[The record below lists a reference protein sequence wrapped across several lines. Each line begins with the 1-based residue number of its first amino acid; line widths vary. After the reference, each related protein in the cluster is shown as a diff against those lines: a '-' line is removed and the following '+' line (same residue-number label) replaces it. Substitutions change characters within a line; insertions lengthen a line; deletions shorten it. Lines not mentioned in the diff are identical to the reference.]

1 MAGWCGAR
9 TTSTRELLLDMP
21 GGACHALPGR
31 PVLPPL
37 EPEAARFSEIGA
49 ICRLAPR
56 LLCEQRRTSGAV
68 GGAKSRLTPHIRL
81 ESCSP
86 GSVLQPQTRTL
97 DVIRSPAPSRARRL
111 LGIARGSVNVNS
123 RPTQELRMPPRSP
136 RRTST
141 PKKLTL
147 RDVPP
152 SAAYPPISAL
162 RRLITEL
169 DQANSQPPV
178 LSALDVQSYPQP
190 LGACHVLNV
199 GEIKD
204 SSFVLSQS
212 RSDGKGYISVAGQR
226 RETAASA
233 KSWPRTP
240 SGRTKKL
247 VNLHRWILLATRQ
260 QPPGRDYEASH
271 VCGNS
276 RCILAAHLR
285 WQRRHT
291 NNVLDRRFHSDTYTG
306 TVRYSRLTWGVSESY
321 K

>member
-1 MAGWCGAR
+1 MLLRCRGEFIHFFFVFWPGV
-9 TTSTRELLLDMP
+9 REREQPSDRHKPRMP
-21 GGACHALPGR
+21 A
-31 PVLPPL
+31 
-37 EPEAARFSEIGA
+37 
-49 ICRLAPR
+49 
-56 LLCEQRRTSGAV
+56 
-68 GGAKSRLTPHIRL
+68 
-81 ESCSP
+81 
-86 GSVLQPQTRTL
+86 
-97 DVIRSPAPSRARRL
+97 RSPR
-111 LGIARGSVNVNS
+111 
-123 RPTQELRMPPRSP
+123 

-178 LSALDVQSYPQP
+178 LSALDVQSSPQP

-212 RSDGKGYISVAGQR
+212 RSDGKGYISVAGER
-226 RETAASA
+226 RATAASA
-233 KSWPRTP
+233 ETWPRTP

>member
-1 MAGWCGAR
+1 
-9 TTSTRELLLDMP
+9 MP
-21 GGACHALPGR
+21 A
-31 PVLPPL
+31 
-37 EPEAARFSEIGA
+37 
-49 ICRLAPR
+49 
-56 LLCEQRRTSGAV
+56 
-68 GGAKSRLTPHIRL
+68 
-81 ESCSP
+81 
-86 GSVLQPQTRTL
+86 
-97 DVIRSPAPSRARRL
+97 RSPR
-111 LGIARGSVNVNS
+111 
-123 RPTQELRMPPRSP
+123 

-212 RSDGKGYISVAGQR
+212 RSDGKGYISVAGER
-226 RETAASA
+226 RATAASA
-233 KSWPRTP
+233 KTWPRTP

-247 VNLHRWILLATRQ
+247 VALHRWITAATRQ
-260 QPPGRDYEASH
+260 QPRGRDFEASH

-291 NNVLDRRFHSDTYTG
+291 NNVLDGDFHSERNEG
-306 TVRYSRLTWGVSESY
+306 TTRYSRLRWGVSESY
-321 K
+321 KLT

>member
-1 MAGWCGAR
+1 
-9 TTSTRELLLDMP
+9 MP
-21 GGACHALPGR
+21 A
-31 PVLPPL
+31 
-37 EPEAARFSEIGA
+37 
-49 ICRLAPR
+49 
-56 LLCEQRRTSGAV
+56 
-68 GGAKSRLTPHIRL
+68 
-81 ESCSP
+81 
-86 GSVLQPQTRTL
+86 
-97 DVIRSPAPSRARRL
+97 RSPR
-111 LGIARGSVNVNS
+111 
-123 RPTQELRMPPRSP
+123 

-178 LSALDVQSYPQP
+178 LSALDVPTHPQA

-199 GEIKD
+199 GEIKGH

-212 RSDGKGYISVAGQR
+212 RSDGKGYISVAGER

-233 KSWPRTP
+233 ESWPRTP
-240 SGRTKKL
+240 SGRKKL
-247 VNLHRWILLATRQ
+247 VYLHRWIVLATRQ

-271 VCGNS
+271 ICGNS

-291 NNVLDRRFHSDTYTG
+291 NNVLDRRFHSARNDG
-306 TVRYSRLTWGVSESY
+306 IVRYSKLPWGVSESY
-321 K
+321 KST

>member
-1 MAGWCGAR
+1 
-9 TTSTRELLLDMP
+9 MP
-21 GGACHALPGR
+21 A
-31 PVLPPL
+31 
-37 EPEAARFSEIGA
+37 
-49 ICRLAPR
+49 
-56 LLCEQRRTSGAV
+56 
-68 GGAKSRLTPHIRL
+68 
-81 ESCSP
+81 
-86 GSVLQPQTRTL
+86 
-97 DVIRSPAPSRARRL
+97 RSPR
-111 LGIARGSVNVNS
+111 
-123 RPTQELRMPPRSP
+123 

-212 RSDGKGYISVAGQR
+212 RSDGKGYISVAGER
-226 RETAASA
+226 RATAASA
-233 KSWPRTP
+233 ETWPRTP
-240 SGRTKKL
+240 SGRKKL
-247 VNLHRWILLATRQ
+247 VDLHRWLVLATRQ

-271 VCGNS
+271 ICGNS

-291 NNVLDRRFHSDTYTG
+291 NNVVDRRFHTDQNEG
-306 TVRYSRLTWGVSESY
+306 VVRYSRLSWGVSESY
-321 K
+321 KST

>member
-1 MAGWCGAR
+1 MSFAR
-9 TTSTRELLLDMP
+9 PRPLRRAPFLEDLHPPQGGRTAQVELILFSRATSRR
-21 GGACHALPGR
+21 GHAR
-31 PVLPPL
+31 
-37 EPEAARFSEIGA
+37 ATFYDKRGA
-49 ICRLAPR
+49 IQRFLILNAPPFGLDAQLAP
-56 LLCEQRRTSGAV
+56 LFEG
-68 GGAKSRLTPHIRL
+68 P
-81 ESCSP
+81 
-86 GSVLQPQTRTL
+86 
-97 DVIRSPAPSRARRL
+97 DRL
-111 LGIARGSVNVNS
+111 LGRGSVNVNS

>member
-1 MAGWCGAR
+1 
-9 TTSTRELLLDMP
+9 MP
-21 GGACHALPGR
+21 A
-31 PVLPPL
+31 
-37 EPEAARFSEIGA
+37 
-49 ICRLAPR
+49 
-56 LLCEQRRTSGAV
+56 
-68 GGAKSRLTPHIRL
+68 
-81 ESCSP
+81 
-86 GSVLQPQTRTL
+86 
-97 DVIRSPAPSRARRL
+97 RSPR
-111 LGIARGSVNVNS
+111 
-123 RPTQELRMPPRSP
+123 

-247 VNLHRWILLATRQ
+247 VALHRWITAATRQ
-260 QPPGRDYEASH
+260 QPRGRDFEASH

-321 K
+321 KST

>member
-1 MAGWCGAR
+1 MSFAR
-9 TTSTRELLLDMP
+9 PRPLRRAPFLEDLHPPQGGRTAQVELILFSRATSRR
-21 GGACHALPGR
+21 GHAR
-31 PVLPPL
+31 
-37 EPEAARFSEIGA
+37 ATFYDKRGA
-49 ICRLAPR
+49 IQRFLILNAPPFGLDAQLAP
-56 LLCEQRRTSGAV
+56 LF
-68 GGAKSRLTPHIRL
+68 
-81 ESCSP
+81 
-86 GSVLQPQTRTL
+86 
-97 DVIRSPAPSRARRL
+97 D
-111 LGIARGSVNVNS
+111 VNVNS

>member
-1 MAGWCGAR
+1 MSFAR
-9 TTSTRELLLDMP
+9 P
-21 GGACHALPGR
+21 R
-31 PVLPPL
+31 PLRRAPFLEDLPP
-37 EPEAARFSEIGA
+37 PQGG
-49 ICRLAPR
+49 
-56 LLCEQRRTSGAV
+56 RTAQV
-68 GGAKSRLTPHIRL
+68 ELIL
-81 ESCSP
+81 F
-86 GSVLQPQTRTL
+86 
-97 DVIRSPAPSRARRL
+97 SRATSRRGHARATFYDKRGATQRFL
-111 LGIARGSVNVNS
+111 ILNAPPLGLFSSFLGAGGRE
-123 RPTQELRMPPRSP
+123 REQPTDTSKLRMPRSP
-136 RRTST
+136 RRRAST

-152 SAAYPPISAL
+152 SAAYPPIATL

-190 LGACHVLNV
+190 LGACHELNV
-199 GEIKD
+199 GEIKAH

-212 RSDGKGYISVAGQR
+212 RSDGKGYISVAGER

-233 KSWPRTP
+233 ESWPRTP
-240 SGRTKKL
+240 SGRKKL
-247 VNLHRWILLATRQ
+247 VYLHRWIVLATRQ

-271 VCGNS
+271 ICGNS

-291 NNVLDRRFHSDTYTG
+291 NNVLDRRFHSARNDG
-306 TVRYSRLTWGVSESY
+306 IVRYSKLPWGVSESY